1 MLTNNNGDSASSSSL
16 SKTHQKTL
24 ILTTSDGKSIQV
36 ESLIFQ
42 ASGFIQ
48 NMIQD
53 LSDNSDDSDTW
64 TISLPNI
71 NSMILQKIIE
81 FCQHHQNDPPFTEE
95 MERKFRR
102 QINMDHWDEQ
112 FCKIDQK
119 TLFDLMMV
127 IIYINKFTV
136 TFMHRQ
142 QIS

>member
-1 MLTNNNGDSASSSSL
+1 MLTNNNDDSDSSSSSL
-16 SKTHQKTL
+16 KTHQKILT
-24 ILTTSDGKSIQV
+24 LTTSDGKSIEV
-36 ESLIFQ
+36 ESSVFQ

-53 LSDNSDDSDTW
+53 LSDNAEW
-64 TISLPNI
+64 TISLPNM

-81 FCQHHQNDPPFTEE
+81 FCRHHQNDPPFTEE

-127 IIYINKFTV
+127 TIYINKFII
-136 TFMHRQ
+136 TFMLRQ